1 MPQRNRILLKA
12 VLLPLGLLAMAAA
25 IFRRKPDAWEY
36 EQIEEEVAV
45 ETPAAAPLLP
55 ARHRPAKRYA
65 LAAGFS
71 ALFFAGAAF
80 TAGAGDQMVR
90 LMDEDAAAL
99 EAASSLAGSPEAGTA
114 PDPESAAPEAAP
126 EAAPADAAPAEAAPA
141 EAAPAD
147 AAPADAAPADAPA
160 ADAAP
165 AAAAAAEPA
174 PSTVAAQAAEPA
186 DEAAAAAA
194 APAPTPSNAASAAPA
209 RKAAPAP
216 RASASKRAPAVKKS
230 TAKTS
235 PAKKWVVKRAAA
247 PPAKAPEVEVERG
260 GEPTIWL
267 NRALPDPTPASAR
280 LHRAFAKRLVA
291 SSKRH
296 GADWA
301 AVLGVL
307 RAQGERG
314 SVPASAR
321 ELDTLAARMAGTDA
335 WKGALALS
343 GRTGFADRAAAFA
356 DLYRFVGIEAL
367 VKGYAAAKV
376 KLGRKVL
383 STPGILIYEGGR
395 SDIMMGRIDV
405 RVLVLIGYL
414 AERHGSIT
422 ISSLFSGHRTFA
434 RPGVVSAHVYGHAV
448 DVAAVGGT
456 PIAGHQQ
463 PGGLTEAAVRSV
475 LLLPGEL
482 QPQQVISLLGLGG
495 PSFPLRDHGDHIHV
509 GF

>member
-1 MPQRNRILLKA
+1 MPQRKHIFLRT
-12 VLLPLGLLAMAAA
+12 LLPLGLLAMAA

-36 EQIEEEVAV
+36 EQAKEDTAVA
-45 ETPAAAPLLP
+45 TPVAAPQM
-55 ARHRPAKRYA
+55 AHRRPAKRFA
-65 LAAGFS
+65 LAAAFS
-71 ALFFAGAAF
+71 TLFFAGAAF
-80 TAGAGDQMVR
+80 TAGAGDRLVR
-90 LMDEDAAAL
+90 LTDEDAASL
-99 EAASSLAGSPEAGTA
+99 EASELMGAPEAEA
-114 PDPESAAPEAAP
+114 QVDPEAAAPEAAP
-126 EAAPADAAPAEAAPA
+126 VEAAPA
-141 EAAPAD
+141 EPAPLELAPVEAAPVEAAPAEE
-147 AAPADAAPADAPA
+147 PTADAA
-160 ADAAP
+160 AAP
-165 AAAAAAEPA
+165 EAA
-174 PSTVAAQAAEPA
+174 PSTAAAQAAEEAEEAAVAAPA
-186 DEAAAAAA
+186 PSNVVAAAPARAAAAA
-194 APAPTPSNAASAAPA
+194 APQASTPKPAPA
-209 RKAAPAP
+209 
-216 RASASKRAPAVKKS
+216 
-230 TAKTS
+230 AKTNA
-235 PAKKWVVKRAAA
+235 AKKWVVKRAAA
-247 PPAKAPEVEVERG
+247 PPAKAPEVEVESG
-260 GEPTIWL
+260 GEATIWL

-280 LHRAFAKRLVA
+280 LQRTFAKRLVA
-291 SSKRH
+291 TSKSH

-314 SVPASAR
+314 SVPATAR
-321 ELDTLAARMAGTDA
+321 ELNVLAARMAGTDA

-343 GRTGFADRAAAFA
+343 GRTGFADRASAFA
-356 DLYRFVGIEAL
+356 DLHRFVGIEAL
-367 VKGYAAAKV
+367 VNGYAAAKV
-376 KLGRKVL
+376 NLGRKVL
-383 STPGILIYEGGR
+383 STPGVLIYGAGR

-422 ISSLFSGHRTFA
+422 VSSLFSGHRTFA

-448 DVAAVGGT
+448 DIAAVGGT

>member
-1 MPQRNRILLKA
+1 MPQRKHILFKA
-12 VLLPLGLLAMAAA
+12 LLPLGLLAMAAAA

-36 EQIEEEVAV
+36 EQAEEHVAV
-45 ETPAAAPLLP
+45 DAPAAVPTA
-55 ARHRPAKRYA
+55 AHRRPAKRFA
-65 LAAGFS
+65 LAAAFS
-71 ALFFAGAAF
+71 TLFFAGAAF

-90 LMDEDAAAL
+90 LIDEDAA
-99 EAASSLAGSPEAGTA
+99 SLAAADVTGSPEPGGAADSENAA
-114 PDPESAAPEAAP
+114 PEPAPEAAP
-126 EAAPADAAPAEAAPA
+126 VEAAPA
-141 EAAPAD
+141 EAAPVEAAPAEAAPVEAAPAEPASAEQPAVD
-147 AAPADAAPADAPA
+147 AAPAPEAAVEP
-160 ADAAP
+160 
-165 AAAAAAEPA
+165 AAEPA
-174 PSTVAAQAAEPA
+174 PSTVAEQAAEPA

-194 APAPTPSNAASAAPA
+194 PAPSNVVSAAPA
-209 RKAAPAP
+209 RPAASPAKAPASRP
-216 RASASKRAPAVKKS
+216 APA
-230 TAKTS
+230 AKPS

-247 PPAKAPEVEVERG
+247 PPAKAPEVEVEQG

-314 SVPASAR
+314 AAPASAR
-321 ELDTLAARMAGTDA
+321 ELDALAARMAGTDA

-367 VKGYAAAKV
+367 VNGYAASKV

-383 STPGILIYEGGR
+383 STPGILIYGGGR

-405 RVLVLIGYL
+405 RVIVLIGYL
-414 AERHGSIT
+414 AQRHGSVT
-422 ISSLFSGHRTFA
+422 VSSLFTGHRTFA

-448 DVAAVGGT
+448 DIAAVGGT

-495 PSFPLRDHGDHIHV
+495 PSFPMRDHGDHIHV

>member
-1 MPQRNRILLKA
+1 MPQRKRIFLKA
-12 VLLPLGLLAMAAA
+12 VLPLGLLAMAAA

-36 EQIEEEVAV
+36 ERAEEDAAIDAPV
-45 ETPAAAPLLP
+45 AAPLP
-55 ARHRPAKRYA
+55 GHRRPAKRFA
-65 LAAGFS
+65 LAAAFS
-71 ALFFAGAAF
+71 TLFFAGAAF
-80 TAGAGDQMVR
+80 TAGAGDQLVR
-90 LMDEDAAAL
+90 LADEDVAAL
-99 EAASSLAGSPEAGTA
+99 EAAELNAPPEVGVA
-114 PDPESAAPEAAP
+114 PDPESVAPEAAAPEAAAPEAAAP
-126 EAAPADAAPAEAAPA
+126 EAAPADAAPAEAAPVESAPAEEPAA
-141 EAAPAD
+141 EAAPE
-147 AAPADAAPADAPA
+147 
-160 ADAAP
+160 
-165 AAAAAAEPA
+165 AAAVEPTADPA
-174 PSTVAAQAAEPA
+174 PSTVAAQAAEPV
-186 DEAAAAAA
+186 DEVAAAAVPAPSNVVSPAPARAA
-194 APAPTPSNAASAAPA
+194 APQATASKPAPA
-209 RKAAPAP
+209 AKAN
-216 RASASKRAPAVKKS
+216 
-230 TAKTS
+230 

-247 PPAKAPEVEVERG
+247 PPAKAPELEVEQG

-280 LHRAFAKRLVA
+280 LHRPFAKRLVA
-291 SSKRH
+291 ISKRH
-296 GADWA
+296 HADWA

-321 ELDTLAARMAGTDA
+321 ELDALAARMARTDA

-356 DLYRFVGIEAL
+356 DLYRFVGVEAL
-367 VKGYAAAKV
+367 VNGYAAAKV
-376 KLGRKVL
+376 NLGRKVL
-383 STPGILIYEGGR
+383 STPGILIYGGGR
-395 SDIMMGRIDV
+395 TDIMMGRIDV

-422 ISSLFSGHRTFA
+422 VSSLFSGHRTFA

-448 DVAAVGGT
+448 DIAAVGGT
-456 PIAGHQQ
+456 AIAGHQQ
-463 PGGLTEAAVRSV
+463 PGSVTEAAVRSV

>member
-1 MPQRNRILLKA
+1 MPQRKRIFLKA
-12 VLLPLGLLAMAAA
+12 LLPLGLLAMAAA
-25 IFRRKPDAWEY
+25 IFHRKPDAWEY
-36 EQIEEEVAV
+36 EQAEDDVAV
-45 ETPAAAPLLP
+45 EAPQTPPPVAH
-55 ARHRPAKRYA
+55 RRPAKRLA
-65 LAAGFS
+65 LAAAFS
-71 ALFFAGAAF
+71 TLFFAGAAF
-80 TAGAGDQMVR
+80 TAGAGAQMVR

-99 EAASSLAGSPEAGTA
+99 EAAQLTGSPEAQTA
-114 PDPESAAPEAAP
+114 PDPEAAAPEAASPEAASPEATAPEAPAPEAAPAEPAAAEPAPAEEPAVEAAP
-126 EAAPADAAPAEAAPA
+126 EAAATEPAAEA
-141 EAAPAD
+141 
-147 AAPADAAPADAPA
+147 
-160 ADAAP
+160 
-165 AAAAAAEPA
+165 A

-194 APAPTPSNAASAAPA
+194 PAPSNVVSAAPA
-209 RKAAPAP
+209 RTAAAAPQ
-216 RASASKRAPAVKKS
+216 ASAPKPAPA
-230 TAKTS
+230 ARPN

-247 PPAKAPEVEVERG
+247 PPAKAPEVEVELG

-267 NRALPDPTPASAR
+267 NRSLPDPTPASAR
-280 LHRAFAKRLVA
+280 LHRPFAKRLVA
-291 SSKRH
+291 TSKRH

-321 ELDTLAARMAGTDA
+321 ELDALAARMAGTDA

-356 DLYRFVGIEAL
+356 DVYRFVGIEAL
-367 VKGYAAAKV
+367 VNGYAAAKV
-376 KLGRKVL
+376 NLGRKVL
-383 STPGILIYEGGR
+383 STPGVLIYGGGR
-395 SDIMMGRIDV
+395 TDIMMGRIDV

-422 ISSLFSGHRTFA
+422 VSSLFSGHRTFA

-448 DVAAVGGT
+448 DIAAVGGT
-456 PIAGHQQ
+456 AIAGHQQ
-463 PGGLTEAAVRSV
+463 PGSITESAVRSV

>member
-1 MPQRNRILLKA
+1 MPQRKRILLKV
-12 VLLPLGLLAMAAA
+12 VLLPLSLLVMAAT

-36 EQIEEEVAV
+36 EQIKEEMAV
-45 ETPAAAPLLP
+45 ETPAAEPLP
-55 ARHRPAKRYA
+55 TRRRTTRHYA

-71 ALFFAGAAF
+71 MLFFAGAAF

-99 EAASSLAGSPEAGTA
+99 EAASALTGSPDAGTA

-126 EAAPADAAPAEAAPA
+126 AEAAPA
-141 EAAPAD
+141 EAAPAEEAAPE
-147 AAPADAAPADAPA
+147 AAPAEAGPAAPAEAPA

-165 AAAAAAEPA
+165 AAADAAEPVADAAPSTAAAE
-174 PSTVAAQAAEPA
+174 AAEPTA
-186 DEAAAAAA
+186 EAAAAPPAPASA
-194 APAPTPSNAASAAPA
+194 APAVAPA
-209 RKAAPAP
+209 RKAAVPK
-216 RASASKRAPAVKKS
+216 ASASKRTPAS
-230 TAKTS
+230 RTS
-235 PAKKWVVKRAAA
+235 PAKKWIVKRAAA

-260 GEPTIWL
+260 GEQTIWL

-291 SSKRH
+291 TSKRH

-314 SVPASAR
+314 SAPASAR
-321 ELDTLAARMAGTDA
+321 ELDALAARMAGTEA

-367 VKGYAAAKV
+367 VNGYSASKV

-448 DVAAVGGT
+448 DIAAVGGT

>member
-1 MPQRNRILLKA
+1 MPQRKRIFLKA
-12 VLLPLGLLAMAAA
+12 VLPLSLLAMAAA

-36 EQIEEEVAV
+36 ERAEDVVAV
-45 ETPAAAPLLP
+45 EAPLAAPPP
-55 ARHRPAKRYA
+55 AHRRPAKRLA
-65 LAAGFS
+65 LAAAFS
-71 ALFFAGAAF
+71 TLFFAGAAF

-99 EAASSLAGSPEAGTA
+99 EAAQLMGSPEAGTA
-114 PDPESAAPEAAP
+114 PDPESAATEAAVPEAPAP
-126 EAAPADAAPAEAAPA
+126 EAAPNEAAPVEAAPAEPAPAEAAPA
-141 EAAPAD
+141 EEPAAEAAPAPE
-147 AAPADAAPADAPA
+147 AATEEPA
-160 ADAAP
+160 AD
-165 AAAAAAEPA
+165 PA
-174 PSTVAAQAAEPA
+174 PSTVAAQAAEPTGDA
-186 DEAAAAAA
+186 AAAAVPAPSNVVSAAPARAAAAAA
-194 APAPTPSNAASAAPA
+194 APQASATKPAPA
-209 RKAAPAP
+209 
-216 RASASKRAPAVKKS
+216 
-230 TAKTS
+230 AKPS

-247 PPAKAPEVEVERG
+247 PPAKAPEVEVEQG

-280 LHRAFAKRLVA
+280 LHRPFAKRLVA
-291 SSKRH
+291 TSKRH

-314 SVPASAR
+314 SVPASPR
-321 ELDTLAARMAGTDA
+321 ELDALAARMAGTDA

-356 DLYRFVGIEAL
+356 DLYRFVGVEAL
-367 VKGYAAAKV
+367 VNGYAAAKV
-376 KLGRKVL
+376 NLGRKVL
-383 STPGILIYEGGR
+383 STPGVLIYGAGR

-405 RVLVLIGYL
+405 RVIVLIGYL
-414 AERHGSIT
+414 NQRHGSIT
-422 ISSLFSGHRTFA
+422 VSSLFSGHRTFA

-448 DVAAVGGT
+448 DIAAVGGT

>member
-1 MPQRNRILLKA
+1 MA
-12 VLLPLGLLAMAAA
+12 V
-25 IFRRKPDAWEY
+25 D
-36 EQIEEEVAV
+36 
-45 ETPAAAPLLP
+45 TPPEAAPQTQ
-55 ARHRPAKRYA
+55 RRTTKRFA
-65 LAAGFS
+65 LAASFS
-71 ALFFAGAAF
+71 MLFFAGAAF

-99 EAASSLAGSPEAGTA
+99 EAAMLTGSPESGTA
-114 PDPESAAPEAAP
+114 PDPESIAPEAAP
-126 EAAPADAAPAEAAPA
+126 ESAPAEAAPA
-141 EAAPAD
+141 ETAPAEAAIPEAAPTE
-147 AAPADAAPADAPA
+147 AAPTEAPA

-165 AAAAAAEPA
+165 SDAAAATPEAA
-174 PSTVAAQAAEPA
+174 PSTAAAQAAEPA
-186 DEAAAAAA
+186 DEAAAAAP
-194 APAPTPSNAASAAPA
+194 APAPSSTISAPPASKTAAAPKAAS
-209 RKAAPAP
+209 
-216 RASASKRAPAVKKS
+216 SKRAPA
-230 TAKTS
+230 AKAS

-291 SSKRH
+291 SSKSH

-314 SVPASAR
+314 AAPASAR
-321 ELDTLAARMAGTDA
+321 ELDALAARMAGTDA

-367 VKGYAAAKV
+367 VNGYADSKV

-383 STPGILIYEGGR
+383 STPGILIYDGGET
-395 SDIMMGRIDV
+395 DIMMGRIDV

-414 AERHGSIT
+414 AERHGAIT
-422 ISSLFSGHRTFA
+422 VSSLFSGHRTFA

-448 DVAAVGGT
+448 DIAAVGGT